1 MGKKKEI
8 VMENVSDNIKLNG
21 VQVTREQLQEKIK
34 EAKQQKGMKIV
45 EKSPGEFRT
54 KLED

>member
-8 VMENVSDNIKLNG
+8 VMENVSDNVKLNG